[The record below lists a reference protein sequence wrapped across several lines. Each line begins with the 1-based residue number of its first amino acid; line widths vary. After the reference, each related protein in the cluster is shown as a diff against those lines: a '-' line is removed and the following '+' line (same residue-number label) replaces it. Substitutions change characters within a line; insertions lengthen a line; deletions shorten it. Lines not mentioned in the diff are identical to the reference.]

1 MSDRRLRSLLVA
13 MWGAPVALAAARADS
28 GDAGGTAAPPPSAPT
43 DVFMSIL
50 PYAAVIIVV
59 TIVGGVIM
67 MISRRKIDSASAAGP
82 VGFNLSDLKEL
93 RDRGELSEAE
103 YERARQEV
111 IARARKAFR
120 VGGDGPPV
128 R

>member
-1 MSDRRLRSLLVA
+1 
-13 MWGAPVALAAARADS
+13 
-28 GDAGGTAAPPPSAPT
+28 
-43 DVFMSIL
+43 MSIL

-67 MISRRKIDSASAAGP
+67 MISRRKIDSASATGP
-82 VGFNLSDLKEL
+82 GGFTLADLKEL
-93 RDRGELSEAE
+93 RERGELSEE
-103 YERARQEV
+103 EFERARQEV

-120 VGGDGPPV
+120 RDGAGPPV